1 MTPNEN
7 SVTDFLDFKLNVER
21 NLLSLEVSPFEI
33 MEIFDKAREI
43 EKVQKDVK
51 IGLAIAEFERLISK
65 AESIRDFLYLNGVL
79 TVLETIKN
87 ETFNHEQN

>member
-21 NLLSLEVSPFEI
+21 NLLSSEVTPVER

-43 EKVQKDVK
+43 EQAQKDAK
-51 IGLAIAEFERLISK
+51 IDLAIAEFKRLKSK
-65 AESIRDFLYLNGVL
+65 ADSMRDLLYLDGVL
-79 TVLETIKN
+79 TVLEAIKN
-87 ETFNHEQN
+87 ETFKHEQN

>member
-51 IGLAIAEFERLISK
+51 IDLAIAEFERLKSK
-65 AESIRDFLYLNGVL
+65 ADSIRDLLYLNGIL

-87 ETFNHEQN
+87 ETFKHEQN

>member
-51 IGLAIAEFERLISK
+51 IGLAIAEFERLKSK
-65 AESIRDFLYLNGVL
+65 ADSMRDLLYLNGIL

>member
-43 EKVQKDVK
+43 EKVQKDAK
-51 IGLAIAEFERLISK
+51 IDLAIAEFERLKSK
-65 AESIRDFLYLNGVL
+65 AESIRDLLYLNGIL

-87 ETFNHEQN
+87 ETFKHEQN

>member
-33 MEIFDKAREI
+33 MEIFDKAIEI

-51 IGLAIAEFERLISK
+51 IDLAIAEFERLKSK
-65 AESIRDFLYLNGVL
+65 AESIRDLLYLNGVL